1 MAIRSVGSGRRSI
14 SLSALNRR
22 GSILMIAL
30 WSLCLLSV
38 FAVVLGYG
46 VRQRMA
52 LSRRLDERS
61 RLRLIAEAGVKKA
74 IAELKSEEMKS
85 YDCLSDPWSNNI
97 AAFKDVKLGD
107 GKFIVA
113 YNSIDWK
120 RLAPEIRYGATD
132 EEGKINI
139 NTTNRQVLERLFM
152 IVLNLGDAE
161 AQELAASIIDW
172 RDTDNELSV
181 PTGSAED
188 SYYKSLSYPYA
199 AKNGSLDIL
208 DELLL
213 VKGVSKSVFDRLID
227 YLTIYGDGK
236 VNINTAS
243 KPVLLAL
250 GLGEDIVDKII
261 DFRYGKDGILG
272 TADDGIF
279 DAQANIV
286 PKLSQAYNLND
297 SDLVKLTPIV
307 EQGLTTYSNN
317 FMVRSV
323 AILSNGRNA
332 MEAVSVVGRNGKV
345 LYWKES

>member
-1 MAIRSVGSGRRSI
+1 MAIKSASSQRRSVF
-14 SLSALNRR
+14 LSALNHR

-46 VRQRMA
+46 VRQRVT
-52 LSRRLDERS
+52 LSKRLDERS

-132 EEGKINI
+132 EESKINI

-152 IVLNLGDAE
+152 IVLNLRDAE

-188 SYYKSLSYPYA
+188 SYYKGLTYPYG
-199 AKNGSLDIL
+199 AKNGSFEIL

-213 VKGVSKSVFDRLID
+213 VKGVSKGVFDRLVD

-250 GLGEDIVDKII
+250 GLGEDMVDKII

-307 EQGLTTYSNN
+307 EQNLTTYSNN
-317 FMVRSV
+317 FTIRSV
-323 AILSNGRNA
+323 AILDNGRNA
-332 MEAVSVVGRNGKV
+332 METRSVVGRNGKV